1 MKAYDFTSREAVAG
15 AGAVVSDSIV
25 PNRLISDAG
34 RPLLKTLLQAPLCY
48 GNGGVQ
54 HGTLKALSAWCPD
67 KRTDLVLHF
76 AKTGTSVGA
85 DINATVDTWI
95 AGGLQFADARPT
107 HVVLIG
113 TGAPAQSW
121 ARSLHAAQIG
131 VPLLET
137 LLADL
142 KEHAKKHGVPVAAQG
157 RPVTAAA
164 PANVK
169 PEPSWR
175 EGRFQTNPTETPT
188 TCHLRGRCQSRRL
201 RRASAMTQH
210 KSRIRRALC
219 RRYARHNLRATR
231 HRCISQRRWPAT
243 CAGRCHTSAPKV

>member
-1 MKAYDFTSREAVAG
+1 
-15 AGAVVSDSIV
+15 V

-67 KRTDLVLHF
+67 KRTDLKLHF

-95 AGGLQFADARPT
+95 AGGLQFANGAAYSYL
-107 HVVLIG
+107 VLIG
-113 TGAPAQSW
+113 TGSPSQSW

-131 VPLLET
+131 VPLLEI

-157 RPVTAAA
+157 KPVTAAA
-164 PANVK
+164 PAGIK
-169 PEPSWR
+169 PEPSWHER
-175 EGRFQTNPTETPT
+175 VFQTN
-188 TCHLRGRCQSRRL
+188 
-201 RRASAMTQH
+201 
-210 KSRIRRALC
+210 
-219 RRYARHNLRATR
+219 
-231 HRCISQRRWPAT
+231 
-243 CAGRCHTSAPKV
+243 